1 MSYTIAVEPAT
12 IQQWISTKLEP
23 KTIEQ
28 ELRAQGLDA
37 EAVAAH
43 LKEYRRIKNAK
54 RQTTGFICM
63 AVGAFLGFISCVLTL
78 ANPFPE
84 LYNLILYGLTSV
96 AVLVIFLGLY
106 FVFE

>member
-1 MSYTIAVEPAT
+1 MSYTAAVETAT

-28 ELRAQGLDA
+28 ELIAKGLDA
-37 EAVAAH
+37 DAVAAH
-43 LKEYRRIKNAK
+43 LAEYKRVKNAK

-78 ANPFPE
+78 VNPIPE
-84 LYNLILYGLTSV
+84 LYNLILYGLTSL
-96 AVLVIFLGLY
+96 AILVIFWGLY